1 MTMTGSPIA
10 QQEEK
15 FRVLKRPL
23 AEILKKMLRLE
34 KSAKRKNA
42 MLEVTLINGFLVLNA
57 PGMNTKIEA
66 HTSGSA
72 RFSIS
77 LSYFAEILK
86 DQLDETMEFHLSPH
100 WLHLRSS
107 SFPVQTTFFEDD
119 RILRSIQLPVNYT
132 QADLARL
139 IFSGKYTEEEI
150 AFNAMKDEGM
160 EALRV
165 ALEDFE
171 RVAKILQPYGL
182 DKTFVMDM
190 IQKSLVE

>member
-1 MTMTGSPIA
+1 MTMAGSPIA

-86 DQLDETMEFHLSPH
+86 DH
-100 WLHLRSS
+100 

-190 IQKSLVE
+190 IQKSLVERA